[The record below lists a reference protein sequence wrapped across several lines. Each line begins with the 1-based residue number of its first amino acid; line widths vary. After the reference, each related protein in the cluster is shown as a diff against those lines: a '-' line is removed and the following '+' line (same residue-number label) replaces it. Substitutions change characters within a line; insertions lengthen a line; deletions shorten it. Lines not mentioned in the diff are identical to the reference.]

1 MLFCTQL
8 APARHV
14 IQVGEKIST
23 SRVWPSARLNNDL
36 RVEMAFSATT
46 PPGREVAAGRAAAA
60 DAPGAVVPGA
70 VDRGEGEHETSRRPE
85 TTAVTAARAGRDP
98 PALGH
103 ALPIASPLS
112 LRMSS
117 MAPGRSA
124 ASQINL

>member
-1 MLFCTQL
+1 
-8 APARHV
+8 
-14 IQVGEKIST
+14 
-23 SRVWPSARLNNDL
+23 
-36 RVEMAFSATT
+36 MAFSATT

-85 TTAVTAARAGRDP
+85 TTAVTAATTARADRDP